1 MSLQWTKIEAT
12 SGDNVIVTGSDFP
25 NQRIRVLAYTVLSD
39 ADVTIQWKSDSA
51 DISGPMPIA
60 ERGGV
65 TCTSNFLAP
74 GGPMALMTT
83 LNVGEDLVLNLG
95 SAATVGGH
103 ITYYAING

>member
-1 MSLQWTKIEAT
+1 MSLQYAKIEAT

-25 NQRIRVLAYTVLSD
+25 NQRVRVLAYTVLSD
-39 ADVTIQWKSDSA
+39 ADVTIQWKSDST

-60 ERGGV
+60 ERGGL